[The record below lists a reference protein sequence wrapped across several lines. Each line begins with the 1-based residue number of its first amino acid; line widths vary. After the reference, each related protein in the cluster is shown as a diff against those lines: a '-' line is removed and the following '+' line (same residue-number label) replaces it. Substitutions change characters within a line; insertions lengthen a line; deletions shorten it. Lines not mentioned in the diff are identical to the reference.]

1 MKRINKKA
9 LFGCSFLALG
19 ISLSLNASADR
30 GELVSLTE
38 SFVGDSVPAAKASY
52 HKPIASFE
60 VKATSFGG
68 YELLDLDTSRPIVTA
83 DNQQAAAD
91 YAKLQEQGYKGFV
104 AFEGVYGCGTKQHAG
119 FVAFRKKDDGTA
131 DVLVA
136 YHGTKS
142 LADLYTDLAFGEQP
156 LPFGQGGAHGGFLSA
171 YITGAS
177 AMKQAIAQ
185 IMEENGLIHEST
197 RVRVTGHSLGGALAT
212 LAGYDLA
219 LGGYDTSVV
228 TFGSPRV
235 FNPIAAAHYES
246 ILGEQTVRV
255 WGEDDLIPAVVLG
268 GMLGKKHVG
277 VEVPVPASGET
288 LAAHVMKG
296 YQQKVDASSVV
307 EHVKTVVSHKAHKAD
322 FERNLADLQ
331 LDKAAEKKMRD
342 AYTEMYAE
350 EEKTVEKKRAQSVAH
365 GLKNAA
371 VSLGGIVKSA
381 AKSIGFRVG
390 SFVSSIGGWF
400 SRR

>member
-9 LFGCSFLALG
+9 LFRFSFLALG

-30 GELVSLTE
+30 GVPFSLTE
-38 SFVGDSVPAAKASY
+38 SFFGDSVPAAKASY

-60 VKATSFGG
+60 VKATSFGE

-83 DNQQAAAD
+83 ENQQAAAD
-91 YAKLQEQGYKGFV
+91 YAKLQEQGYEGFV
-104 AFEGVYGCGTKQHAG
+104 AFEGVYGRGTKQHAG

-171 YITGAS
+171 YVSGS
-177 AMKQAIAQ
+177 SSMKQIIARG
-185 IMEENGLIHEST
+185 ITEMGLNPND
-197 RVRVTGHSLGGALAT
+197 VRIRITGHSLGGALAT
-212 LAGYDLA
+212 LAGYDLTQE
-219 LGGYDTSVV
+219 GYETRVV

-235 FNPIAAAHYES
+235 LSPVAAADYENK
-246 ILGEQTVRV
+246 LGSNTVRV

-288 LAAHVMKG
+288 LAAHVMKS
-296 YQQKVDASSVV
+296 YEQKVDASSLV

-381 AKSIGFRVG
+381 AKSIGRRVG

-400 SRR
+400 SRS